1 MEVGSQLY
9 ELDTEA
15 TGFTVEATA
24 TDTEDTTPSTSSSS
38 TAEPAAAAAAAVETP
53 VAAAAASSSS
63 SSSSTDHRTP
73 SIHFLGKDGW
83 EARKSGTTTTAAVS
97 TNPLAVT
104 AIADDAAVRHPMYGR
119 PVFTDEE
126 MEALLAGGA
135 TIAPEVAHYS
145 SGAKFLT
152 MVQQQAQ

>member
-15 TGFTVEATA
+15 TGFTVEATT
-24 TDTEDTTPSTSSSS
+24 TDKEDTTPSSRSSS
-38 TAEPAAAAAAAVETP
+38 TAEPAAAAVETP
-53 VAAAAASSSS
+53 VVAAASSS